1 MDGSR
6 YRLNHRNLQRMKDEI
21 NRGLKGSYHGEH
33 VSRIEAIAD
42 QAAEK
47 EAECV
52 GKEECRV

>member
-1 MDGSR
+1 
-6 YRLNHRNLQRMKDEI
+6 MKDEI
-21 NRGLKGSYHGEH
+21 NHGLKGSYHGEH

-52 GKEECRV
+52 GKEEGRV

>member
-1 MDGSR
+1 MKSSKFAK
-6 YRLNHRNLQRMKDEI
+6 RMKDEI
-21 NRGLKGSYHGEH
+21 NHGFIGSYHGEH

-52 GKEECRV
+52 GKEEGRV